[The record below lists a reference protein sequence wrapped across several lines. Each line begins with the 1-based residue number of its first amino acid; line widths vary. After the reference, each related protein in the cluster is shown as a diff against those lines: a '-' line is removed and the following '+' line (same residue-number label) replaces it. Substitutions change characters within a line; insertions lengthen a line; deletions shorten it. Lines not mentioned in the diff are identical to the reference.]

1 MKRISNATKTN
12 FKDLAFPQTVLI
24 QLIPEFMIYVSCIL
38 MDLFWVQ
45 CNSIIKSRMCLL
57 IGVVVFIMQSD
68 KRPVDSVT

>member
-1 MKRISNATKTN
+1 MRRISNATKTN

-38 MDLFWVQ
+38 MDLCWVQ
-45 CNSIIKSRMCLL
+45 CKSIIKSRMCLL
-57 IGVVVFIMQSD
+57 IGVAVFIMQSD